1 MPSIDNLCFIKK
13 QLELMKYS
21 VECDTK
27 QKSLTMIKY
36 YLSLAIQAA
45 NCNRE
50 IINALCNWREVL
62 INEYINNATGMLLLG
77 RFESPPERNDVSI
90 RGKPLILRFGRR
102 GRHPPRDPGSAS
114 PTGFPSVRRRGRS

>member
-36 YLSLAIQAA
+36 HLSLAIQAA

-50 IINALCNWREVL
+50 IINALCNWKEVL
-62 INEYINNATGMLLLG
+62 MNEYNNNNTKMILQAIDTMLNWIN
-77 RFESPPERNDVSI
+77 V
-90 RGKPLILRFGRR
+90 LI
-102 GRHPPRDPGSAS
+102 
-114 PTGFPSVRRRGRS
+114 TEKEITNN

>member
-62 INEYINNATGMLLLG
+62 INEYNNNNNNNTKMILQAIDTMLNWINVLITEKEIINN
-77 RFESPPERNDVSI
+77 
-90 RGKPLILRFGRR
+90 
-102 GRHPPRDPGSAS
+102 
-114 PTGFPSVRRRGRS
+114 